1 MAKKSTKSKVVV
13 KKEEEPKIINKIF
26 AKPVILIN
34 ARDYLLSVGTRP
46 SRIEPRVEWAK
57 GQGFTVLTAAEWENL
72 FLKY

>member
-1 MAKKSTKSKVVV
+1 MAKKSTKSKLEV

-26 AKPVILIN
+26 AIPVISFN